1 MSQHRRGTNIR
12 HGQDHP
18 DLAPGAFP
26 LNGRQEA
33 FQVAGWGRVGKP
45 LAAVS
50 RGARQGSFVLVSDYD
65 MHSFHS
71 QRPRC
76 RERASGVSIQYQDPV

>member
-50 RGARQGSFVLVSDYD
+50 RDYD